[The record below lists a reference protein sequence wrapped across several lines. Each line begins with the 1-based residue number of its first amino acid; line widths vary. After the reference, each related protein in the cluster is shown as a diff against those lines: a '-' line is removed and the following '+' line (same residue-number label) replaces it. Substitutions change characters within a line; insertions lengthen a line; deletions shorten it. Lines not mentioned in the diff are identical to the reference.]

1 MVVGETGSGKTSTI
15 HALANAMTR
24 CNRNSK
30 ESSSSEDSGSSSS
43 GGHAALPAVQVSLCY
58 SAHITEFRNK
68 VTHGSTLLATFIVV
82 VSVTCPCVQW
92 PSRPVLCTH
101 TTTDLSL

>member
-30 ESSSSEDSGSSSS
+30 ESGNGDESSGSS
-43 GGHAALPAVQVSLCY
+43 GGQAALPAVQVNISMNMHVC
-58 SAHITEFRNK
+58 HIC
-68 VTHGSTLLATFIVV
+68 IY
-82 VSVTCPCVQW
+82 
-92 PSRPVLCTH
+92 CTH
-101 TTTDLSL
+101 VISATLYHSCAMVMLHDDFVRHQV